1 VEHRHVRIGTAIA
14 VGGLLVSMLGAGPA
28 AAADPPADVVLDAV
42 ANVHQADP
50 DEGPIAGATITIT
63 VYRDQASPIQTVT
76 ATTNASGDA
85 TLRGIARPADGASPI
100 LLDVRS
106 DMTRSIV
113 DANGCTETSSRSSEK
128 TGLVAG
134 PVMEIVLDPAAKS
147 ISIDCPEPTGAVQAA
162 TGRPQITP
170 PSTDAAP
177 GAARAGGRAPLLPI
191 ILVLVCA
198 AAATV
203 PLRGLA
209 AAPGHRH
216 RRPRATLSPPG
227 RPDPG
232 RSKS

>member
-1 VEHRHVRIGTAIA
+1 LGHRYGRIGAAIA
-14 VGGLLVSMLGAGPA
+14 VGGLLVSILGAGPA
-28 AAADPPADVVLDAV
+28 AAADPTADIVLDAV
-42 ANVHQADP
+42 VTVHQADP

-63 VYRDQASPIQTVT
+63 VYRDPTAPIQTVT

-85 TLRGIARPADGASPI
+85 TLSGVARPADGASPV

-106 DMTRSIV
+106 DRTGSVV
-113 DANGCTETSSRSSEK
+113 DAKGCTETSSWSSEK
-128 TGLVAG
+128 AGLATG
-134 PVMEIVLDPAAKS
+134 PTMDIVLDPAAKS
-147 ISIDCPEPTGAVQAA
+147 IAVDCPEPTGVVQAA

-191 ILVLVCA
+191 LLVLLCA

-209 AAPGHRH
+209 AAPGHGH
-216 RRPRATLSPPG
+216 PRRR
-227 RPDPG
+227 
-232 RSKS
+232 